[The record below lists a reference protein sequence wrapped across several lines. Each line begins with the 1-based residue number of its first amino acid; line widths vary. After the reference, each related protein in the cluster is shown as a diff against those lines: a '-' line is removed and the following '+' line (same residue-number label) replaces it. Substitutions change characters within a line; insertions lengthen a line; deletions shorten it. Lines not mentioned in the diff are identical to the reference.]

1 MNFSDWEL
9 VDDGSFNGL
18 RKWMRSSGEDEGTV
32 QVAYDQINLQA
43 ILDDNKR
50 AQNSGELDRKG
61 EFWHAAKIPPIV
73 EIEWLT
79 KYGVRLDNPDHGPA
93 IKRLLNSSEYAHLK
107 RAPIVL

>member
-1 MNFSDWEL
+1 MTEWEL

-18 RKWMRSSGEDEGTV
+18 RKWMRASDDDHGTV

-43 ILDDNKR
+43 FLDDNKR

-61 EFWHAAKIPPIV
+61 EFWHAAKIPPII
-73 EIEWLT
+73 EIEWRT
-79 KYGVRLDNPDHGPA
+79 KYGIDLTNPNHAQGV
-93 IKRLLNSSEYAHLK
+93 KRLLNSSEYAHLK